1 MKVINLSE
9 QPSLLNQY
17 LKEMRSVDI
26 QKDSM
31 RFRRNIER
39 IGEIMAYEIS
49 KHLTY
54 SVEQVQT
61 PLAVAHMEVPQ
72 DEVVLGTVL
81 RAGLPMHQGFLNMFD
96 HAENAFISAYRKETI
111 GRRGDDKIEIVSEYM
126 AAPSVEG
133 KTLLLVDPMLAT
145 GLSMEVAFK
154 ALLSHG
160 TPKNVHVA
168 CIFGTPQAIQ
178 YLSENMPEDA
188 TLWCAVV
195 DPILNPHKYIVPGLG
210 DAGDLCFGRKL

>member
-160 TPKNVHVA
+160 TPKNVHIA

-178 YLSENMPEDA
+178 YLYENMPEDA

-210 DAGDLCFGRKL
+210 DAGDLCFGGKL

>member
-54 SVEQVQT
+54 SVEQIQT

-154 ALLSHG
+154 ALLNHG

-178 YLSENMPEDA
+178 YLSDNMPENA
-188 TLWCAVV
+188 TLWCAVI
-195 DPILNPHKYIVPGLG
+195 DPVLNEHKYIVPGLG
-210 DAGDLCFGRKL
+210 DAGDLCFGGKL